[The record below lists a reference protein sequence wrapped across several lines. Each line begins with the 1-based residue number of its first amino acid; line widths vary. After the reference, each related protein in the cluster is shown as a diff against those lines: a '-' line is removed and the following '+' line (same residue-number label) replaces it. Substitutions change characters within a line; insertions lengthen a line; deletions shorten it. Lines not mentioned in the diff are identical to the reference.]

1 MDGSESAAAGAPQRQ
16 ATKLEVEHLNPLTLH
31 HLPACMQSTSNRKLQ
46 MLRETV
52 DVLRPE
58 MDAAVWNRSTMALK
72 ELVQQLGPIGAAVD
86 AK

>member
-1 MDGSESAAAGAPQRQ
+1 MLLNRCVFHDPEPFTSKPQ
-16 ATKLEVEHLNPLTLH
+16 TV
-31 HLPACMQSTSNRKLQ
+31 CMQSTSNRKLQ

-52 DVLRPE
+52 DALRPT

-72 ELVQQLGPIGAAVD
+72 ELLQQLGPIGAAVD